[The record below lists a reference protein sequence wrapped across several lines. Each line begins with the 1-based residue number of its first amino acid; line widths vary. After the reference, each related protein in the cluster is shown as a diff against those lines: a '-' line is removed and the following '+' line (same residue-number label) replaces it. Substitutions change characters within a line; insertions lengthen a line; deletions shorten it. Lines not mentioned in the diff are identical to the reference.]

1 MKLGIDRVGTLVSLL
16 NSLYEE
22 YRDDLPPTLR
32 LPINFVRHLC
42 AKATKV
48 QLDDIRTAT
57 KADIDEALFQAKLGT
72 EYAALGWFN
81 SDTILSLLKDV
92 VPEQLEAIRDNLDR
106 LNQKIDDLPGKISMV
121 VVDQEIEAAKALL
134 KDGHADIALHDF
146 ERMKRS
152 WWGHL
157 DGWQRYRVEAN
168 IGRVKDYEG
177 NLKAA
182 ARHYIDAY
190 QWAPKEEKAR
200 CFQAVGYNYLGER
213 EKAHKL
219 ISAVFHDHP
228 ESTFAAQVWIKTA
241 PSSMDFGEVEQ
252 HIPKHLRHEGGVAIA
267 LARRAL
273 DAKILDTAEHYGRIA
288 YEDADDDISI
298 LHELASILI
307 ERETPARMLIRAT
320 EPVIDVSGKLTEAVT
335 LLTRAITKIGSRGPI
350 KRIADLRHN
359 RALIYQLLG
368 NDHGARADL
377 EVAHDSDP
385 ENDGIA
391 NLLARYHIEKEENDR
406 AIEVL
411 ESTVSKTHSPRSVL
425 GLTVALRNRDAA
437 GDQERARAELE
448 RCHEGRSTPLEEG
461 DALVAGR
468 LIELYVWE
476 DKETDA
482 IRILQGVQGDLSPVM
497 LAVVSG
503 KAYRGLKDCE
513 RARNYAMQALGCIS
527 ENSEW
532 GDVFL
537 VADFLSELELY
548 EQAFPLWKRI
558 VPPDCLGP
566 LVFRLLDCARRT
578 KEFEFIRDYCRDLR
592 ENGYLDEKCF
602 QLELE
607 VLEQFNSLG
616 EAVETMQKTIR
627 RDPENRLASHIRL
640 WLSLTGLRLGQQDL
654 VTNDPADLPSVN
666 EVTPQTGR
674 TVVFVLRSG
683 RPKAAVEY
691 AYRLY
696 RRFPSK
702 EASFQTVMFS
712 TVFGGP
718 YRFETF
724 DTVSPDTAVCY
735 EYKETGQQVWRILE
749 SATDPEPDISR
760 EELGLNED
768 IAKRLMGAKRGDIVA
783 LRNDPLHHLEVE
795 IKDIIDKHL
804 YRTRR
809 CFNTFET
816 EFPASQFLRSFKVI
830 DKETGEPDF
839 SSVVA
844 VLKAQEGQVKQA
856 EQFYREQP
864 MCPLS
869 KVAQVGGISIVEVL
883 NRIATSKDGSLRCC
897 VGSEPERQ
905 KAFRAMQLADSVVVD
920 WSVLAGLFIFGQV
933 DLLEKIPLRV
943 IVSEG
948 TVAELNEFRQAYFSR
963 PGERK
968 RLTLVGDQ
976 PAIDEWS
983 EEEWGRMKGQL
994 DLLLA
999 TIHDRCEVG
1008 TGFGLAGLEADTR
1021 DEMDTIFGRSVA
1033 ETIELANRPGRVL
1046 WTDDQA
1052 VAMYGRARFKIE
1064 RVWTQ
1069 WMCFWL
1075 AGAGCIGAEKAHE
1088 VTLCLLGANYRF
1100 TAVSVAAVS
1109 YALHKGEW
1117 KIDEW
1122 PVRVVLDHFSDEQV
1136 NSRYIYP
1143 LMVGVLQHVWS
1154 KSPNLANSA
1163 GITLRL
1169 LERISRRSGGDVILG
1184 QLGRN
1189 LSEIFGLNVIA
1200 EFRVREA
1207 IRAVMSS
1214 TQKIVLPSPLDIL
1227 RFRGPLR

>member
-1 MKLGIDRVGTLVSLL
+1 MKLEIDRKDVLGAALDT
-16 NSLYEE
+16 LYEE
-22 YRDDLPPTLR
+22 IGDDLPSVLR
-32 LPINFVRHLC
+32 LCINLVRTLNS
-42 AKATKV
+42 KATGENLKDLRNAKKEDIEKV
-48 QLDDIRTAT
+48 LLQS
-57 KADIDEALFQAKLGT
+57 KLGT
-72 EYAALGWFN
+72 EYAAQG
-81 SDTILSLLKDV
+81 LLKIESLAEAVHESLQQADR
-92 VPEQLEAIRDNLDR
+92 VPGA
-106 LNQKIDDLPGKISMV
+106 V
-121 VVDQEIEAAKALL
+121 AAAEIEAAKALL
-134 KDGHADIALHDF
+134 KAGRAEVALDRL
-146 ERMKRS
+146 EQLKAS
-152 WWGHL
+152 AWDHL
-157 DGWQRYRVEAN
+157 SEWYRFRIEAN
-168 IGRVKDYEG
+168 IGVVKDYQGES
-177 NLKAA
+177 KVA
-182 ARHYIDAY
+182 ARHYLDAY
-190 QWAPKEEKAR
+190 QWAPNDEKAR
-200 CFQAVGYNYLGER
+200 CYQAAAYNYLGQQA
-213 EKAHKL
+213 KAFEHITSVRK
-219 ISAVFHDHP
+219 DHP
-228 ESTFAAQVWIKTA
+228 DSTFAAQIWVRTA
-241 PSSMDFGEVEQ
+241 PSSMDFRDVEQ
-252 HIPKHLRHEGGVAIA
+252 HTPEHLREEGGVAIA

-273 DAKILDTAEHYGRIA
+273 GAKLFDTAEHYGRLA
-288 YEDADDDISI
+288 YRAADDDISI
-298 LHELASILI
+298 LQELATILI
-307 ERETPARMLIRAT
+307 ERETPARKLLRAT

-335 LLTRAITKIGSRGPI
+335 LLTRAITKLGSSGPI
-350 KRIADLRHN
+350 KRAADLRHN

-411 ESTVSKTHSPRSVL
+411 ESTVSKKHSPRSVL

-437 GDQERARAELE
+437 GDQERARTELE
-448 RCHEGRSTPLEEG
+448 RCHEGRLTPLEEG

-482 IRILQGVQGDLSPVM
+482 IRILQEVQGDLSPVM
-497 LAVVSG
+497 LAVISG
-503 KAYRGLKDCE
+503 KTYRRLKDGE
-513 RARNYAMQALGCIS
+513 RARDYAMQALGCIS

-532 GDVFL
+532 DDVFL
-537 VADFLSELELY
+537 VADLLSELELY
-548 EQAFPLWKRI
+548 HEAFPLWKRI

-566 LVFRLLDCARRT
+566 LVFRLLGCARRT
-578 KEFEFIRDYCRDLR
+578 KEFEFIRDYCRNLR
-592 ENGYLDEKCF
+592 ESGYLDEKCF

-616 EAVETMQKTIR
+616 DAVETMQETII
-627 RDPENRLASHIRL
+627 RDPENPLASHIRL
-640 WLSLTGLRLGQQDL
+640 WLSLTGLKLGRQDL
-654 VTNDPADLPSVN
+654 VTTDPAELPNVD
-666 EVTPQTGR
+666 EVPPQTGR
-674 TVVFVLRSG
+674 IVVLVLHSG
-683 RPKAAVEY
+683 NRQAAVDY

-696 RRFPSK
+696 RRYPSK
-702 EASFQTVMFS
+702 ETSFQTVMFS

-718 YRFETF
+718 YRFQPF
-724 DTVSPDTAVCY
+724 DTVSLDTAVCY
-735 EYKETGQQVWRILE
+735 ENKETGQQVWRILE
-749 SATDPEPDISR
+749 SATDPEPDPSR
-760 EELGLNED
+760 EELGSDDD
-768 IAKRLMGAKRGDIVA
+768 IAKRLMGAKRGDVVT
-783 LRNDPLHHLEVE
+783 LRKDPFHHLEVE

-809 CFNTFET
+809 CFETFET
-816 EFPASQFLRSFKVI
+816 VFPGSKFLRSFKVI
-830 DKETGEPDF
+830 DEETGEPDF

-844 VLKAQEGQVKQA
+844 VLKAQEGQVKRA

-864 MCPLS
+864 MCPVS
-869 KVAQVGGISIVEVL
+869 KVAQVGSISIVEVL

-897 VGSEPERQ
+897 VGSEAERQ
-905 KAFRAMQLADSVVVD
+905 KAYRAMQLADSVVVD

-948 TVAELNEFRQAYFSR
+948 TVAELNEFRQTYFSR

-1033 ETIELANRPGRVL
+1033 ETIELANRPGHVL
-1046 WTDDQA
+1046 WSDDQA
-1052 VAMYGRARFKIE
+1052 VAIYGRARFKIE

-1075 AGAGCIGAEKAHE
+1075 AGAECIAAEKVHE
-1088 VTLCLLGANYRF
+1088 ITLSLLGANYRF
-1100 TAVSVAAVS
+1100 TGLSVDAVA
-1109 YALHKGEW
+1109 YALNKGEW
-1117 KIDEW
+1117 KVDEW
-1122 PVRVVLDHFSDEQV
+1122 PVRVVLDHFRDEHV
-1136 NSRYIYP
+1136 NSPQIYP
-1143 LMVGVLQHVWS
+1143 LVAGVLHHVWNN
-1154 KSPNLANSA
+1154 SPNLASSE

-1169 LERISRRSGGDVILG
+1169 LEKISRRSGGDVILD

-1189 LSEIFGLNVIA
+1189 LSEIFGLNVGA

-1207 IRAVMSS
+1207 IRAVTNT
-1214 TQKIVLPSPLDIL
+1214 TQTIVLPSPLDIL